1 MMPRS
6 TQLNVDK
13 IVAAGIL
20 VEATGRKR
28 NRIYRASKVV
38 SIAREIAV
46 DGRGA
51 MFSSAQ
57 QSHFE
62 AFGFLVFRKQ
72 FSPAAMEM
80 LAAVFDRNMATYQ
93 SGPRHVEE
101 WECVVDY
108 ALANP
113 DLCEQF
119 LGDDLIQGALA
130 ALLGPDF
137 VWYGASCNWF
147 GTGKW
152 HPDQHGYERGSI
164 KILIYLDPLRA
175 DSGSLRLIPG
185 SHRPPLHEI
194 LEPHQPPNEDSE
206 DGMFGMRGVDLPAFD
221 FESDPGDAILFSKA
235 LWHGAF
241 DMRRSRD
248 GEASLRRM
256 VSFSFGPNR
265 QTPELLEY
273 FRSFFQRE
281 EEVVPPN
288 PPPAERLKQL
298 GRKRT
303 AAMIAR
309 LTSMGL
315 HTRACGRSP
324 YLPQNSKGTAR

>member
-1 MMPRS
+1 
-6 TQLNVDK
+6 
-13 IVAAGIL
+13 
-20 VEATGRKR
+20 
-28 NRIYRASKVV
+28 
-38 SIAREIAV
+38 
-46 DGRGA
+46 

-57 QSHFE
+57 RSHFD
-62 AFGFLVFRKQ
+62 AFGFLIFRKH
-72 FSPAAMEM
+72 FPPAAMEM
-80 LAAVFDRNMATYQ
+80 LAAVFDRTMATYQ
-93 SGPRHVEE
+93 SSPRHVEA

-113 DLCEQF
+113 QICEQF
-119 LGDDLIQGALA
+119 LEDDLIQGALS
-130 ALLGPDF
+130 ALLGSDF

-152 HPDQHGYERGSI
+152 HPDQHGYERGSV
-164 KILIYLDPLRA
+164 KILIYLDSLRA
-175 DSGSLRLIPG
+175 DRGSLRLIPG

-194 LEPHQPPNEDSE
+194 LQPHQPPNDDSE
-206 DGMFGMRGVDLPAFD
+206 DGMFGMRGVDLPAVD
-221 FESDPGDAILFSKA
+221 FEPDPGDAILFSKN

-241 DMRRSRD
+241 DRRRSRA
-248 GEASLRRM
+248 GKAPLRRM

-265 QTPELLEY
+265 QSPELLEY

-281 EEVVPPN
+281 EEVTPDS
-288 PPPAERLKQL
+288 PPPDERLRRL

-315 HTRACGRSP
+315 HSRVCRQPSNV
-324 YLPQNSKGTAR
+324 PQNRNGQQDD